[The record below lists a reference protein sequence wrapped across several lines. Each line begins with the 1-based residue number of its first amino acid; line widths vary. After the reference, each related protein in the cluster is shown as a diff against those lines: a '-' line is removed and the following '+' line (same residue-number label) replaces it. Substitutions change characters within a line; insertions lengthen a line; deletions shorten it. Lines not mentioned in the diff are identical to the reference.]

1 MCAHPLSNNPTV
13 LHQPADRN
21 PVTEPVT
28 TKNSIAWTHT
38 DVIKSCYPSAILAAL
53 FGSLFFYLF
62 FLTYP
67 TAGIFSVYSYL
78 RRTGAQLKLNDGVR
92 LGFITGVLS
101 FLVSLVMSTLVILLA
116 GDPTIFAEA
125 IRQEIQSMSVPI
137 AAKQQMLDF
146 LQSPMALSFMVL
158 ISLAMSLTA
167 AIVLSIVGGVI
178 GTKILRRD

>member
-1 MCAHPLSNNPTV
+1 
-13 LHQPADRN
+13 
-21 PVTEPVT
+21 
-28 TKNSIAWTHT
+28 
-38 DVIKSCYPSAILAAL
+38 
-53 FGSLFFYLF
+53 
-62 FLTYP
+62 
-67 TAGIFSVYSYL
+67 
-78 RRTGAQLKLNDGVR
+78 
-92 LGFITGVLS
+92 
-101 FLVSLVMSTLVILLA
+101 MSTLVILLA